1 MKTTIMILSQK
12 LKMKNDDNNEDLEKI
27 RGEMNIF
34 KEKNDTLKKIN
45 EELEQEIH

>member
-27 RGEMNIF
+27 RGEINIF